1 MKHHFYTEAEIDF
14 ARIRRKF
21 IAACCRLKIVIPCA
35 FALALATCSTA
46 QLNEFRDS
54 TDVSVGVTGAGV
66 TAAVGTRNGR
76 KFADV
81 SVDAKQVKAA
91 IDQR

>member
-1 MKHHFYTEAEIDF
+1 MK
-14 ARIRRKF
+14 KLLLPCLL
-21 IAACCRLKIVIPCA
+21 ACV
-35 FALALATCSTA
+35 LATCSTA

-91 IDQR
+91 IDQRR